1 MSYDILIPTDG
12 SEQAEEAVE
21 YGLSLAEAFDGKVHA
36 LYVVETKASYI
47 YTVGLSDE
55 EMEEHKEYGREVVT
69 DVVERAKEQGLAG
82 TGVVKTGRVPEEIV
96 DYAEENDIGG
106 IVMGK
111 QGHGAISRYI
121 GGTAEKVMRMASV
134 PVTVIGPGSE

>member
-1 MSYDILIPTDG
+1 MSYHILIPTDG
-12 SEQAEEAVE
+12 SEQAEKAVE
-21 YGLSLAEAFDGKVHA
+21 YGLSLAEAFEAKIHA

-47 YTVGLSDE
+47 YTVGLSDQE
-55 EMEEHKEYGREVVT
+55 REEHREYGREVVT
-69 DVVERAKEQGLAG
+69 DVVERGEKRGLDG

-96 DYAEENDIGG
+96 DYADENDIGG

-111 QGHGAISRYI
+111 QGHGAINRYI
-121 GGTAEKVMRMASV
+121 GGTAEKVMRMTSV

>member
-12 SEQAEEAVE
+12 SEQAEKAVD
-21 YGLSLAEAFDGKVHA
+21 YGLSLAEAFDGKVHV

-55 EMEEHKEYGREVVT
+55 EMEEYKEYGRDVVT
-69 DVVERAKEQGLAG
+69 DVVEQAEEQGLGG
-82 TGVVKTGRVPEEIV
+82 TGVVRTGRVPEEIV
-96 DYAEENDIGG
+96 EYADENDIGG
-106 IVMGK
+106 VVMGK
-111 QGHGAISRYI
+111 QGTGAINRYI

-134 PVTVIGPGSE
+134 PVTVIGPGAK